1 MKINNIQGIIPFT
14 DKKIS
19 IDLNGKN
26 LIITGKNGCGKTQ
39 LLESIFEVLLKS
51 SSFITN
57 KKHLLEQ
64 CESIKNSNLSDIAE
78 LKNNI
83 THLTKYIE
91 QNIEAIEQERRI
103 YDLRVNLVENEHYSI
118 IKEQYN
124 ARIIELENNI
134 KQYKQNIENYTKK
147 IVQHNEN
154 IAKQKENTISQ
165 LLNLR
170 AHKNVVRN
178 LTTKETVI
186 SYREDDDTI
195 ALIMFFD
202 ASRQS
207 GIQPVQNITS
217 LEQETNNIRQQAN
230 QLTYNRG
237 RSNTGSLIERF
248 LANWEVKSALRE
260 RRKDFSVTE
269 ALDIWK
275 NNFVEQLRI
284 LLDNDSTDIKFD
296 DETLNYSISQDN
308 KMDFTFRDLSAGY
321 SSILKV
327 FTELLMTVEVSEF
340 SPENITGFVV
350 IDEVD
355 AHLHPSL
362 QRKVLPFFSELFPKI
377 QFIVSTHSPFVI
389 SSECDSVVYDL
400 STRTQVDDN
409 LTAYSTDVILEG
421 IFEVPNYSIYLE
433 KILNNLS
440 DEVYVRENLSVIKG
454 LISKAE
460 LLDEESQVQL
470 IAAYSKQK
478 NS

>member
-1 MKINNIQGIIPFT
+1 MKIENIQGIIPFT
-14 DKKIS
+14 DKQIK

-51 SSFITN
+51 PNFVTQKNNWLKSNETNKTKYLNQIKNQKSNITN
-57 KKHLLEQ
+57 QTEALDTQKNQLAKNLNNYNETQ
-64 CESIKNSNLSDIAE
+64 IASIN
-78 LKNNI
+78 NNI
-83 THLTKYIE
+83 LTY
-91 QNIEAIEQERRI
+91 ER
-103 YDLRVNLVENEHYSI
+103 
-118 IKEQYN
+118 
-124 ARIIELENNI
+124 NI
-134 KQYKQNIENYTKK
+134 KQYSNQIDQFN
-147 IVQHNEN
+147 QA
-154 IAKQKENTISQ
+154 IAQLETNRDTQ
-165 LLNLR
+165 LLGLR
-170 AHKNVVRN
+170 SHKNVVKN

-186 SYREDDDTI
+186 SYHESDNTI
-195 ALIMFFD
+195 TLLMFFD

-207 GIQPVQNITS
+207 VFQPVQNITS
-217 LEQETNNIRQQAN
+217 LEQETNNIKQQAN
-230 QLTYNRG
+230 QLQRNKG
-237 RSNTGSLIERF
+237 KSNAGSLIERF

-269 ALDIWK
+269 ALEVWK
-275 NNFVEQLRI
+275 KNFVEQLRI

-340 SPENITGFVV
+340 SPENTTGFVV

-389 SSECDSVVYDL
+389 SSESDSVVYDL
-400 STRTQVDDN
+400 STRTLVDDD
-409 LTAYSTDVILEG
+409 LRAYSTDVILEA
-421 IFEVPNYSIYLE
+421 ILDVPNYSVYLE
-433 KILNNLS
+433 NVLNNL
-440 DEVYVRENLSVIKG
+440 ENKEFVQQNISVIQSLMNKP
-454 LISKAE
+454 E
-460 LLDEESQVQL
+460 LLDDESQVQL
-470 IAAYSKQK
+470 SAAYNKHK
-478 NS
+478 

>member
-1 MKINNIQGIIPFT
+1 VKINNIQGIIPFT

-39 LLESIFEVLLKS
+39 LLEVIFEVLLKS

-57 KKHLLEQ
+57 KKQLLAQ
-64 CESIKNSNLSDIAE
+64 DESIEKANLNNIAE
-78 LKNNI
+78 CEKHI
-83 THLTKYIE
+83 AQRTKEIE
-91 QNIEAIEQERRI
+91 QLIEAKNQQKKPLDNDEIKLVERQINQINQINQQITAYERRI
-103 YDLRVNLVENEHYSI
+103 TQFEQD
-118 IKEQYN
+118 IK
-124 ARIIELENNI
+124 NI
-134 KQYKQNIENYTKK
+134 TQQ
-147 IVQHNEN
+147 IVQLNKN
-154 IAKQKENTISQ
+154 IAQQKESSIVK

-170 AHKNVVRN
+170 THKDVVKS

-186 SYREDDDTI
+186 SYHESDNTI

-202 ASRQS
+202 ASRKS
-207 GIQPVQNITS
+207 GFQPVQNITS
-217 LEQETNNIRQQAN
+217 LEQETNNIKQQAN
-230 QLTYNRG
+230 QSKHNRG
-237 RSNTGSLIERF
+237 QGNAGSLIERF

-269 ALDIWK
+269 ALDVWK
-275 NNFVEQLRI
+275 QNFVEQLRI
-284 LLDNDSTDIKFD
+284 LLDNDSTYIKFD

-389 SSECDSVVYDL
+389 SSESDSVVYDL
-400 STRTQVDDN
+400 STRTQVDDD

-421 IFEVPNYSIYLE
+421 ILEVPNYSIYLE

-440 DEVYVRENLSVIKG
+440 DEVFVKENLSKIRD
-454 LISKAE
+454 LISKTE
-460 LLDEESQVQL
+460 LLDDESKVQL
-470 IAAYSKQK
+470 IAAYSKHK